1 MFFIFL
7 LVLFI
12 FCLQANSFQL
22 QQFVL
27 SKGGLSD
34 RLQSSPKD
42 FDEDPERHRPAI
54 LPPPTTYTTP
64 SLTQEVL
71 AGTTVSFSLLT
82 KALAC
87 SAIVGVSP
95 LVGLWSSAVMGGA
108 SFAFGMRPG
117 VIAGSAAV
125 AAVPLGAFVSESG
138 GRVDLIPAVVI
149 LSAVFE
155 FSVAALN
162 QTRLIELVSESI
174 LAGFLN
180 ALSLLLFLSQLKMLS
195 SPEAVSV
202 TLLCAAISQFLP
214 STVLPSSL
222 VGITVASA
230 ISPLFNLPTLG
241 STFDPSVFS
250 FGFSAIPAFLTPTE
264 ILDSLQ
270 NVDLQTL
277 SCILPASFTIAFIS
291 TVETLLAAK
300 MVDDFKCEDLCAVFI
315 EDEELVDSSSPPPSF
330 SFLLPS
336 DVPTQSVLALSAGNA
351 ISALLGGFG
360 GCALIPQTVLNLN
373 SGGGSIASMI
383 SFTATCSLIILL
395 SPLLS
400 NISLAALTGVMFTVC
415 YQTVQWNSMRRIF
428 SEALEK
434 RHVVPLVTLIVT
446 SIMSY
451 KVDFGTGCIL
461 GILTENGLTKILLP
475 PNDHQP

>member
-1 MFFIFL
+1 MFTAERRRGHL
-7 LVLFI
+7 K
-12 FCLQANSFQL
+12 
-22 QQFVL
+22 L
-27 SKGGLSD
+27 STSA
-34 RLQSSPKD
+34 QPSSPQ
-42 FDEDPERHRPAI
+42 
-54 LPPPTTYTTP
+54 LPQCDNPYKPMQLP
-64 SLTQEVL
+64 SLV
-71 AGTTVSFSLLT
+71 
-82 KALAC
+82 
-87 SAIVGVSP
+87 
-95 LVGLWSSAVMGGA
+95 
-108 SFAFGMRPG
+108 
-117 VIAGSAAV
+117 
-125 AAVPLGAFVSESG
+125 
-138 GRVDLIPAVVI
+138 
-149 LSAVFE
+149 
-155 FSVAALN
+155 
-162 QTRLIELVSESI
+162 
-174 LAGFLN
+174 
-180 ALSLLLFLSQLKMLS
+180 
-195 SPEAVSV
+195 
-202 TLLCAAISQFLP
+202 
-214 STVLPSSL
+214 SSL
-222 VGITVASA
+222 VAVASA

-315 EDEELVDSSSPPPSF
+315 EDEELVDSSSPPPYF

-383 SFTATCSLIILL
+383 SFTATCSLIIIL